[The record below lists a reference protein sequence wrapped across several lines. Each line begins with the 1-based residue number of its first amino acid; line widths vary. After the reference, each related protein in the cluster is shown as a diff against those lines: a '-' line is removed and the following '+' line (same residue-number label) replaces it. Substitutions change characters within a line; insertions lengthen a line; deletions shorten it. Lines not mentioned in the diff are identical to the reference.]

1 MPEVDEQV
9 EPEAEVWTEVEPEA
23 APEEAHQHPQPQVV
37 YVYAIAMMTDGEV
50 KVFSQLP
57 FSMQRLAVPSDIVMT
72 SQYVVDVMKAGKLR
86 VE

>member
-9 EPEAEVWTEVEPEA
+9 EAEAETEV